1 MHRLQCKIPVV
12 HAVLT
17 LAEQAEMLADAKF
30 DEKTVFDNKT
40 IEIMAYAMKHAP
52 AAYGKYKQKLK
63 GKVAIK
69 DFENAVKHKIGECR
83 AVIEDAQMPL
93 NLEGID
99 TGCAVQPANWDVS
112 MEGGIKRFLSSSVVT
127 VLASPVIISR
137 RFTSVDNYAE
147 KVEISFYRDNV
158 WKHFIAPRSSVFNK
172 TALINAADRGLPV
185 SSANAGDLVA
195 YLSDYENA
203 NLNNIPLLKSTERLG
218 WLNKKSFFPY
228 TAPSDVCFETD
239 YEDSNEIHKSL
250 AECGSFEKWLDA
262 AAKMRE
268 NPFGRFMLASSFAS
282 VLLEPLSHRVFFI
295 NVWHDTTSGKSAA
308 CKMAVSVWGNPCLW
322 QL

>member
-1 MHRLQCKIPVV
+1 
-12 HAVLT
+12 
-17 LAEQAEMLADAKF
+17 
-30 DEKTVFDNKT
+30 
-40 IEIMAYAMKHAP
+40 MAYAMKHAP
-52 AAYGKYKQKLK
+52 AAYGKYNPKLK

-185 SSANAGDLVA
+185 SSANAGIWSHI
-195 YLSDYENA
+195 YL
-203 NLNNIPLLKSTERLG
+203 IM
-218 WLNKKSFFPY
+218 
-228 TAPSDVCFETD
+228 
-239 YEDSNEIHKSL
+239 
-250 AECGSFEKWLDA
+250 
-262 AAKMRE
+262 KM
-268 NPFGRFMLASSFAS
+268 P
-282 VLLEPLSHRVFFI
+282 I
-295 NVWHDTTSGKSAA
+295 
-308 CKMAVSVWGNPCLW
+308 
-322 QL
+322 